1 MLLAAGAAAFS
12 VVGDLTESLMK
23 RHTGLKDSG
32 RLFPGHGG
40 VLDRF
45 DSLSAGI
52 PVFVLG
58 LIKVGALA

>member
-1 MLLAAGAAAFS
+1 
-12 VVGDLTESLMK
+12 
-23 RHTGLKDSG
+23 
-32 RLFPGHGG
+32 